1 MVSAQV
7 FNSCTTDWMWSR
19 TYKGGA
25 GAGCPCKTR
34 SLPAPLHSWPR
45 GGTIA
50 MTFDTEGAQPPTM
63 LTGPTAT
70 LELMRGVSDAV
81 AIKDQTLAGGL
92 SPPAGCPHEV
102 SLGGL
107 LRALGS
113 LIDNVRD
120 NRRLC
125 EEQRMAGID
134 LGHRGTDA
142 LGHVLERLLG
152 RRPCPD
158 ERSRPS

>member
-1 MVSAQV
+1 
-7 FNSCTTDWMWSR
+7 
-19 TYKGGA
+19 
-25 GAGCPCKTR
+25 
-34 SLPAPLHSWPR
+34 
-45 GGTIA
+45 

-142 LGHVLERLLG
+142 LGHVLEHLLVEGLVLTSDHGPARLGVDLYLNRDS
-152 RRPCPD
+152 RR
-158 ERSRPS
+158 

>member
-1 MVSAQV
+1 
-7 FNSCTTDWMWSR
+7 
-19 TYKGGA
+19 
-25 GAGCPCKTR
+25 
-34 SLPAPLHSWPR
+34 
-45 GGTIA
+45 

-113 LIDNVRD
+113 LIDNVALSFILFIIEIWTPVIRVLSD
-120 NRRLC
+120 
-125 EEQRMAGID
+125 EQN
-134 LGHRGTDA
+134 
-142 LGHVLERLLG
+142 
-152 RRPCPD
+152 
-158 ERSRPS
+158 